1 MPDKRYDVNL
11 YCVLSYIGILWI
23 IGLFAEKENED
34 VKFHVNQGIILT
46 IFFFAVYIVLEILSS
61 ILYAIAPIFV
71 IITSLFWIVYGITL
85 IIFIAIGIINVKKD
99 NKTPLPI
106 IGAMFNI
113 LK

>member
-1 MPDKRYDVNL
+1 MSDKKSNINR

-23 IGLFAEKENED
+23 IGLLANKDNED

-46 IFFFAVYIVLEILSS
+46 ICSFSVYIVLSVLSS

-71 IITSLFWIVYGITL
+71 ILTSLFWIVFIMTVIAFIIIGIT
-85 IIFIAIGIINVKKD
+85 NVKNGK
-99 NKTPLPI
+99 KSPLPV
-106 IGAMFNI
+106 IGSMFKI

>member
-1 MPDKRYDVNL
+1 MTDKQYNVNA

-23 IGLFAEKENED
+23 IGLLADKENEN

-46 IFFFAVYIVLEILSS
+46 IFSFSVYIVLSILSS
-61 ILYAIAPIFV
+61 VLYAIAPIFV

-85 IIFIAIGIINVKKD
+85 IAFIAIGIMNVKKG

-106 IGAMFNI
+106 IGSMFNV